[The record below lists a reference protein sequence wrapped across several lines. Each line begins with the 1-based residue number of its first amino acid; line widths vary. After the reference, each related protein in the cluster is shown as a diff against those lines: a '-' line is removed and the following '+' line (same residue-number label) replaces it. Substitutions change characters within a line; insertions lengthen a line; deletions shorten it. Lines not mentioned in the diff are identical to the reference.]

1 MKKAILALADG
12 LVFEGHSFGAEGE
25 TSGEI
30 VFNTSMTGY
39 QEILTD
45 PSYKGQIVTMT
56 YPQIGNYGVN
66 DEDVESAKPYVEGFI
81 VKEYLDI
88 PSNWRS
94 KKSLHQYLAENGIVG
109 IQGIDTRALTRHLR
123 DFGAQPG
130 VISTKDMKPESL
142 VAKAQKLPKMS
153 GLDLAKEVTCK
164 EPYTWD
170 QGDWDLAKGYA
181 GKPASRYKVVAYDYG
196 IKRNILRLLTQAGC
210 DVTVV
215 PATMPAEDVLAMN
228 PDGVFLS
235 NGPGDPEPV
244 TYAINSIKKILG
256 KKPVFGIC
264 LGQQLL
270 GLALGGRTYKLKFG
284 HHGGNQ
290 PIMDLTTRKVE
301 IAAENH
307 GFAVDMKTIKDQ
319 VVMTHMNLNDK
330 TCEGIQH
337 KTLPAFSVQYHP
349 EASPGPHDSRYLFQR
364 FVDMMEK
371 FKIKNSAADEH
382 GSAKIKAIHES
393 RKEAQETQERI

>member
-12 LVFEGHSFGAEGE
+12 TIFEGYSFGAEGE

-45 PSYKGQIVTMT
+45 PSYTGQIVTMT
-56 YPQIGNYGVN
+56 YTQMGNYGIN
-66 DEDVESAKPYVEGFI
+66 PEDVESAKPYVEGFI
-81 VKEYLDI
+81 VKEQCDL

-94 KKSLHQYLAENGIVG
+94 RKSLHQYLGESRIVG
-109 IQGIDTRALTRHLR
+109 IQGIDTRALTRMLR
-123 DFGAQPG
+123 DKGAQPG
-130 VISTKDMKPESL
+130 VITTSATAAEA
-142 VAKAQKLPKMS
+142 VAKARKLPTMS
-153 GLDLAKEVTCK
+153 GLDLAQHVTCK
-164 EPYTWD
+164 EAYSLTE
-170 QGDWDLAKGYA
+170 GDWDIAKGY
-181 GKPASRYKVVAYDYG
+181 GKPKAARYKVVAYDYG
-196 IKRNILRLLTQAGC
+196 IKRNILRLLAQAGC
-210 DVTVV
+210 SVTVV
-215 PATMPAEDVLAMN
+215 PARMPADEVLAMR

-244 TYAINSIKKILG
+244 SYAIENIRKILG

-270 GLALGGRTYKLKFG
+270 GLALGGKTYKLKFG

-307 GFAVDMKTIKDQ
+307 GFAVDLETLKDK

-330 TCEGIQH
+330 TCEGIRH

-371 FKIKNSAADEH
+371 HK
-382 GSAKIKAIHES
+382 
-393 RKEAQETQERI
+393 

>member
-1 MKKAILALADG
+1 MKRAILALADG
-12 LVFEGHSFGAEGE
+12 MVFEGHSFGAEGE
-25 TSGEI
+25 TSGEV

-56 YPQIGNYGVN
+56 YTQIGNYGVN
-66 DEDVESAKPYVEGFI
+66 AEDVESGRPYVEGFI
-81 VKEYLDI
+81 VKEYIDF
-88 PSNWRS
+88 PSNWRA
-94 KKSLHQYLAENGIVG
+94 KKSLHQYLNENGIVG

-123 DFGAQPG
+123 DYGAQSG
-130 VISTKDMKPESL
+130 VISTLDLNPESL
-142 VAKAQKLPKMS
+142 VTKAEVLPKMS
-153 GLDLAKEVTCK
+153 GLDLVKDVTCK
-164 EPYTWD
+164 TPYGWD
-170 QGDWDLAKGYA
+170 EGDWNLGKGYA
-181 GKPASRYKVVAYDYG
+181 QMPAARYKVVAYDYG
-196 IKRNILRLLTQAGC
+196 IKRNILRLLASAGC

-215 PATMPAEDVLAMN
+215 PATMPAEEVLSMN

-244 TYAINSIKKILG
+244 TYAIENIKKLLG
-256 KKPVFGIC
+256 KKPIFGIC

-307 GFAVDMKTIKDQ
+307 GFAVDMETVKEK
-319 VVMTHMNLNDK
+319 VVMTHMNLNDN
-330 TCEGIQH
+330 TCEGMQH

-364 FVDMMEK
+364 FVEMMQK
-371 FKIKNSAADEH
+371 HKTTRLDKVGKKSP
-382 GSAKIKAIHES
+382 S
-393 RKEAQETQERI
+393 QEVKYQRSVS

>member
-1 MKKAILALADG
+1 MPFPAKLALVDG
-12 LVFEGHSFGAEGE
+12 TVYTGLGFGAQGE
-25 TSGEI
+25 VFGEV

-66 DEDVESAKPYVEGFI
+66 DEDVESARPYVEGFI
-81 VKEYLDI
+81 VKEYLDF
-88 PSNWRS
+88 PSNWRA
-94 KKSLHQYLAENGIVG
+94 KKSLNEYLRENGIVG

-130 VISTKDMKPESL
+130 VITTKVIKPESV
-142 VAKAQKLPKMS
+142 VASARALPKMS
-153 GLDLAKEVTCK
+153 GLDLVKEVTCAK
-164 EPYTWD
+164 AYTWD
-170 QGDWDLAKGYA
+170 QGDWDLKTGYG
-181 GKPASRYKVVAYDYG
+181 GKASSRYLVVAYDYG
-196 IKRNILRLLTQAGC
+196 IKRNILRLLTSAGC

-215 PATMPAEDVLAMN
+215 PATMSAEEVLAMN

-244 TYAINSIKKILG
+244 TYAIENIKKLLG

-264 LGQQLL
+264 LGQQLF

-290 PIMDLTTRKVE
+290 PIMELSTRKVE

-307 GFAVDMKTIKDQ
+307 GFAVDMETVNDQ
-319 VVMTHMNLNDK
+319 VVMTHVNLNDN
-330 TCEGIQH
+330 TCEGFQH
-337 KTLPAFSVQYHP
+337 KSLPAFSVQYHP
-349 EASPGPHDSRYLFQR
+349 EASPGPHDSRYLFKR
-364 FVDMMEK
+364 FIDMMEK
-371 FKIKNSAADEH
+371 QK
-382 GSAKIKAIHES
+382 
-393 RKEAQETQERI
+393 R